1 MAASATPPIDD
12 ATLAASGR
20 RVLDTEARGLDA
32 VGARL
37 NGDFSR
43 ACRLLL
49 ACRGRVVCIGLGKSR
64 HVARKIAEPFAAT
77 GPPAFYVP
85 PGYAGHGDL
94 GLLTEASRQ
103 NRGNGKS

>member
-20 RVLDTEARGLDA
+20 RVLDIEARGLDA

-49 ACRGRVVCIGLGKSR
+49 ACPGRVVCIGTGQSR
-64 HVARKIAEPFAAT
+64 HVARQIPPTFAPT
-77 GPPAFYVP
+77 RPPAFLP
-85 PGYAGHGDL
+85 PPRATRPGHP
-94 GLLTEASRQ
+94 RQ
-103 NRGNGKS
+103 HPTPPPAR

>member
-49 ACRGRVVCIGLGKSR
+49 ACRGRVVCIGMGKSG
-64 HVARKIAEPFAAT
+64 HVARKIAAT
-77 GPPAFYVP
+77 F
-85 PGYAGHGDL
+85 
-94 GLLTEASRQ
+94 ASRSEEHTSELQ
-103 NRGNGKS
+103 SLMPISYAVFCLKNKKLE